1 MLFSDPG
8 SISEILEAP
17 YQLRV
22 KSEFLSE
29 LILLSLNF
37 GLIFSVKTVASPM
50 NDRYLLNVQHVSAI
64 FEHGFDTKKSVN
76 NFNLR

>member
-1 MLFSDPG
+1 MLFSDSG
-8 SISEILEAP
+8 SISEILETP

-22 KSEFLSE
+22 KSKFLSE

-37 GLIFSVKTVASPM
+37 GLIFSVETITPPM
-50 NDRYLLNVQHVSAI
+50 NDRYLLNVQHISAI
-64 FEHGFDTKKSVN
+64 FEHGFDTKKSVY